1 MGKNAIKVENRKLI
15 CNFYSLS
22 YCNFLSKFFENF
34 KKFFTRSYVTFILF
48 HMDRY
53 GKKRVEF
60 LTLSASV
67 FWLALLALLVCL
79 LREVPSRDMRNV
91 SGGQSSPP
99 R

>member
-1 MGKNAIKVENRKLI
+1 MQLKWKIVEN
-15 CNFYSLS
+15 
-22 YCNFLSKFFENF
+22 
-34 KKFFTRSYVTFILF
+34 
-48 HMDRY
+48 MDGY

-60 LTLSASV
+60 PTLSASV

-91 SGGQSSPP
+91 SGGQSAPP

>member
-1 MGKNAIKVENRKLI
+1 MGKNAIKVENRKII

-22 YCNFLSKFFENF
+22 YA
-34 KKFFTRSYVTFILF
+34 
-48 HMDRY
+48 MDRY